1 MNGSFYTTGLIKQSL
16 VGILSRTSGSYQN
29 ADMYVSIINQNA
41 AFHNISIV
49 CLSVSI
55 SISFEYIM
63 LTPLL
68 PLAFVLA
75 FVGPCALA
83 SGVASR
89 VYEQGTNPTSHLR
102 DAQCKWDWKEAT
114 NEV

>member
-1 MNGSFYTTGLIKQSL
+1 MNGYFYTTGLIKQSS

-29 ADMYVSIINQNA
+29 ADMYVSIIDQNA

-49 CLSVSI
+49 HLSVSI
-55 SISFEYIM
+55 SISFEYTI

-68 PLAFVLA
+68 PLAFVLD

-83 SGVASR
+83 ASSSMR
-89 VYEQGTNPTSHLR
+89 MGMPT
-102 DAQCKWDWKEAT
+102 AT
-114 NEV
+114 